1 MSAPDQLRQ
10 RMAWALSQ
18 ILVVG
23 TGGFTHGFQN
33 ELWVRNA
40 FGNYLDLMKE
50 VTMSSLMGEY
60 LSFMRNSA
68 FDHDQN
74 YPDENYARE
83 AGAHNV
89 RIVLMTCKVMQLFTI
104 GTVKLNP
111 DGSTVLDSEGN
122 PIPTYN
128 NEES

>member
-89 RIVLMTCKVMQLFTI
+89 RHAALHHWHR
-104 GTVKLNP
+104 
-111 DGSTVLDSEGN
+111 EA
-122 PIPTYN
+122 
-128 NEES
+128 ESGWLYCPGL